1 MFLHSY
7 CLSRILFFYGRNYCD
22 VVKLQQRNLCCWAIL
37 CQTVTQIRVF
47 QDVNHSIL
55 WASYFWGFLFELAW
69 SFSSAPFL
77 FYGSIPMRFRFH
89 SFSKLKLTI
98 EKTTPSSNIL
108 RIGST
113 YRFVFQ
119 LATDFQSI
127 NDARNIACVK
137 NIKSCLFLD
146 VNFKII

>member
-1 MFLHSY
+1 MSKLFLGFSIRA
-7 CLSRILFFYGRNYCD
+7 CM
-22 VVKLQQRNLCCWAIL
+22 VV
-37 CQTVTQIRVF
+37 
-47 QDVNHSIL
+47 
-55 WASYFWGFLFELAW
+55 
-69 SFSSAPFL
+69 SSSPFL

-137 NIKSCLFLD
+137 NFKSYLFLD
-146 VNFKII
+146 VNFKTI

>member
-1 MFLHSY
+1 MLLGNFMSDGNSNQSISRCESQYTMSKLFLGFSIRA
-7 CLSRILFFYGRNYCD
+7 CM
-22 VVKLQQRNLCCWAIL
+22 VV
-37 CQTVTQIRVF
+37 
-47 QDVNHSIL
+47 
-55 WASYFWGFLFELAW
+55 
-69 SFSSAPFL
+69 SSSPFL

-113 YRFVFQ
+113 FRFVFQ

-137 NIKSCLFLD
+137 NFKSYLFLD
-146 VNFKII
+146 VNFKTIQFFSAVDAISRIFKKI